1 MISPIEEC
9 ATFQNLQIWI
19 SFSFFLTPFTASDF
33 NRVFC
38 IVWKILVVSWV
49 VVFCQPPCEMASVLP
64 LALHLDFYWR
74 LSLKRNTVAN
84 LEDSIKIRYACM
96 SLHVLVF
103 MWDWVALQ
111 CTCDVH
117 FILNGYGSIR
127 FIALLVMYLKSIL
140 TIDSYIEATT
150 IDKLSRPLLQILLK
164 TGHVLLKRCHGWN

>member
-1 MISPIEEC
+1 MELRAHFVIRMISPIEEC

-38 IVWKILVVSWV
+38 IVWKIHVVSWV

-96 SLHVLVF
+96 HESSCPCLHVGLSGPSMHLWCSLHFEWLWFDPIHSTLSYVLK
-103 MWDWVALQ
+103 
-111 CTCDVH
+111 VH
-117 FILNGYGSIR
+117 FDNR
-127 FIALLVMYLKSIL
+127 FLYR
-140 TIDSYIEATT
+140 SY
-150 IDKLSRPLLQILLK
+150 DYR
-164 TGHVLLKRCHGWN
+164 